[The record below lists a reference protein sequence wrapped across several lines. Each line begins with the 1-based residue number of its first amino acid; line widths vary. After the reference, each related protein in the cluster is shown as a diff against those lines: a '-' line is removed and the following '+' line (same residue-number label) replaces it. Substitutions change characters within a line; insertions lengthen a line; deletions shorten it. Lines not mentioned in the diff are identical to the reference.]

1 MTKPMPGPFK
11 VELNTTEGNA
21 TIYGKGR
28 QHVATVWSGNKN
40 PSMAVVKA
48 NAALLA
54 ASPAMLDA
62 ILQTISAEGAHAA
75 LSALKTAD
83 GRNAWQ
89 ALWDASYDAQ
99 GSETLGVTRPKRG
112 R

>member
-1 MTKPMPGPFK
+1 MTKPTLGPFK
-11 VELNTTEGNA
+11 VELEPTYGNA

-54 ASPAMLDA
+54 ASPAMLEA
-62 ILQTISAEGAHAA
+62 ILQTISADGAHTA

-83 GRNAWQ
+83 GRTGWQ
-89 ALWDASYDAQ
+89 ALWDASYAAQDVDA
-99 GSETLGVTRPKRG
+99 LDKARAKR